1 MNQLQEAPHEV
12 KEPSLHL
19 YQRIADVPVT
29 LRAELDR
36 RVVKIGELMKFDV
49 DTVLPLTRPAGENID
64 LYIGEVLLGTG
75 EILVVEGVMALRVAD
90 LRDKSTATG
99 RDPVVRDQ
107 ANGG

>member
-12 KEPSLHL
+12 KESGLHL

-36 RVVKIGELMKFDV
+36 RVVTIGELMKFDV

-75 EILVVEGVMALRVAD
+75 EILVVDGVLALRVAD
-90 LRDKSTATG
+90 LRDKSTGTG
-99 RDPVVRDQ
+99 RDQ
-107 ANGG
+107 